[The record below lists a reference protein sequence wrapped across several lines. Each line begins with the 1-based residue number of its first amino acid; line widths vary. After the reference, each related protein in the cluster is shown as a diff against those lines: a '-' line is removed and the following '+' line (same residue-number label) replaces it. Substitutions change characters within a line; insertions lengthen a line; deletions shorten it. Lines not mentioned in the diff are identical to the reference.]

1 MANGADA
8 TASGVSAA
16 TPLLRTHTPMRS
28 REFEIA
34 GVHANVLP
42 TALSRPTFP
51 ARRSSALYLYWS
63 GAAPPVAVAVHV
75 ITVPGA
81 CGAVLSAATVT
92 AVTRGC

>member
-34 GVHANVLP
+34 CLHANVLP
-42 TALSRPTFP
+42 TAQSRTTFH
-51 ARRSSALYLYWS
+51 
-63 GAAPPVAVAVHV
+63 AAPSNTYHSHCLRAALPIAVAVHV
-75 ITVPGA
+75 IIVPGG